1 MLAAQATQRLR
12 GLKKPIG
19 EYWNAYLRATGVEIG
34 AGARIALGS
43 HIEGGTTIGH
53 HVHINGPISIRGAGE
68 VSIGPFCAI
77 GRRVTI
83 LSENHAIHF
92 PNLQLPLHWR
102 LGFQRGS
109 LIIGEPVTIAPG
121 CWLGDGVTV
130 LAGVSVGVGAVIA
143 AGAVVT
149 ADVAPFAVVGGVPA
163 REIRRRC
170 SDEVARVL
178 IDSEWWDWAAERLG
192 RNIEFFSVDITSV
205 SAQELSATI
214 RD

>member
-1 MLAAQATQRLR
+1 M
-12 GLKKPIG
+12 
-19 EYWNAYLRATGVEIG
+19 
-34 AGARIALGS
+34 
-43 HIEGGTTIGH
+43 
-53 HVHINGPISIRGAGE
+53 
-68 VSIGPFCAI
+68 SIGPFCAI

-192 RNIEFFSVDITSV
+192 RNTEFFSVDITSV